1 MHLGARQKV
10 YVYIAKQIHGKD
22 SSMEYADFILYI
34 YLYTF
39 NAAIFNSLSLSD
51 AYMHQYTNHHCFR

>member
-10 YVYIAKQIHGKD
+10 YVYIAKQIHGED
-22 SSMEYADFILYI
+22 SSMEYAGFILYI

-51 AYMHQYTNHHCFR
+51 AYMHQ